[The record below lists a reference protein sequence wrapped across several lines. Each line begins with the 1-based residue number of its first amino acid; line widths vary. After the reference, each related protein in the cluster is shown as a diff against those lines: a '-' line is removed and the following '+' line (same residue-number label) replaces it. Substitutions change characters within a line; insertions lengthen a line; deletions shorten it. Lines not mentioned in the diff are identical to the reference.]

1 MEEEKKEQEQKSEV
15 AQEETVNDKIDVNE
29 GFDAQEESIDS
40 KISSEIIDINDERAL
55 EKGDEKYDSNSIQV
69 LEGLEAVRKRPGM
82 YIGSTSSTGLH
93 HLVWEIVDNGIDE
106 ALAGYCDTINV
117 DINPDNTITVT
128 DNGRGIPVDVV
139 GKTKLSGVE
148 TVYTVLHAGGKFGQG
163 SVYKVSGGLHGVGAS
178 VVNALSSWLEVT
190 VKKEGGIY
198 FIRFENGGHSV
209 APLKRIGDC
218 SKEEHGTK
226 VTFKP
231 DPTIFKETTIYSYET
246 IKNRLRQMAFLNK
259 GVTIVLRDLRMDPIL
274 EDKFHFE
281 GGIKEYVT
289 YVNRNAE
296 TLFPNV
302 FYSEGAQIFDDNG
315 TKETIYCEIALQY
328 TKGYTHNVYSFCNNV
343 STGNGGMHVDGFNL
357 ALVRVVNN
365 YARDSKILKD
375 SDKERITLED
385 CLEGLTAIISVKH
398 PNPQYEGQT
407 KGKLGNLEVK
417 KIVNTVFGDQ
427 LQRYLLENKDVA
439 LAIAKKVKSAYD
451 GRLAARAAKENM
463 RRKDVLE
470 PTTLPGKLADCSSN
484 NPEEC
489 ELFIVEGNSAGGSA
503 KQGRDPKTQAIMP
516 LRGKIL
522 NVQKA
527 QAHRIFENA
536 EIGNMISAIGAGY
549 GEEFDITK
557 IRYHKIVIMTD
568 ADVDGSHIRIL
579 LLTFFHRFMKPL
591 IEHGCVYI
599 AQPPLYKVEYK
610 GKAYYAYNDEQL
622 NVIRKELALKPGY
635 PYQRYK
641 GLGEMDPSQLEET
654 TMDPKVRKMLRVTV
668 DDAIAAD
675 QVFNDLMGEDVEP
688 RSTFIEENA
697 KFVKNLDI

>member
-1 MEEEKKEQEQKSEV
+1 MEEEKKEQEKVVETS
-15 AQEETVNDKIDVNE
+15 EETESEKIDINE

-40 KISSEIIDINDERAL
+40 KISNEIIDINDERAL
-55 EKGDEKYDSNSIQV
+55 EKGDEKYNSDSIQV

-190 VKKEGGIY
+190 VKKDGGVY
-198 FIRFENGGHSV
+198 FIRFENGGHTV
-209 APLKRIGDC
+209 EPLKRIGDC
-218 SKEEHGTK
+218 SLEEHGTK

-289 YVNRNAE
+289 YVNRNGEA
-296 TLFPNV
+296 LFPNV

-328 TKGYTHNVYSFCNNV
+328 TKSYTHNVYSFCNNV

-357 ALVRVVNN
+357 ALVRVINN
-365 YARDSKILKD
+365 YARDNKILKD

-470 PTTLPGKLADCSSN
+470 PTTLK
-484 NPEEC
+484 
-489 ELFIVEGNSAGGSA
+489 
-503 KQGRDPKTQAIMP
+503 
-516 LRGKIL
+516 
-522 NVQKA
+522 
-527 QAHRIFENA
+527 
-536 EIGNMISAIGAGY
+536 
-549 GEEFDITK
+549 
-557 IRYHKIVIMTD
+557 
-568 ADVDGSHIRIL
+568 
-579 LLTFFHRFMKPL
+579 
-591 IEHGCVYI
+591 
-599 AQPPLYKVEYK
+599 
-610 GKAYYAYNDEQL
+610 
-622 NVIRKELALKPGY
+622 
-635 PYQRYK
+635 
-641 GLGEMDPSQLEET
+641 QLE
-654 TMDPKVRKMLRVTV
+654 
-668 DDAIAAD
+668 
-675 QVFNDLMGEDVEP
+675 
-688 RSTFIEENA
+688 FI
-697 KFVKNLDI
+697 KLISPL

>member
-1 MEEEKKEQEQKSEV
+1 MQEEEKKEQKVETNTQESSEN
-15 AQEETVNDKIDVNE
+15 EKIDVNE

-40 KISSEIIDINDERAL
+40 KISDEIIDINDERAL
-55 EKGDEKYDSNSIQV
+55 EKGDEKYDSNAIQV

-106 ALAGYCDTINV
+106 ALAGYCDTIHV

-139 GKTKLSGVE
+139 GKTHLSGVE

-190 VKKEGGIY
+190 VKKDGGIY
-198 FIRFENGGHSV
+198 FIRFENGGHTV

-218 SKEEHGTK
+218 SANEHGTK
-226 VTFKP
+226 VVFKP

-259 GVTIVLRDLRMDPIL
+259 GVTIILRDLRMDPIL

-289 YVNRNAE
+289 YVNRNSEA
-296 TLFPNV
+296 LFPQV

-315 TKETIYCEIALQY
+315 VKETIYVEIALQY

-365 YARDSKILKD
+365 YARDNKILKD
-375 SDKERITLED
+375 NEKERITLED

-427 LQRYLLENKDVA
+427 FQRYLLENKDIAMA
-439 LAIAKKVKSAYD
+439 LAKKVKSAYD

-463 RRKDVLE
+463 RRKDALE
-470 PTTLPGKLADCSSN
+470 ITTLPGKLADCSSN

-536 EIGNMISAIGAGY
+536 EIGNMINAIGAGY

-622 NVIRKELALKPGY
+622 NVIRKELDLKPGY

-654 TMDPKVRKMLRVTV
+654 TMDPKIRKMLRVTV
-668 DDAIAAD
+668 DDAVAAD

-688 RSTFIEENA
+688 RSTFIEQNA

>member
-1 MEEEKKEQEQKSEV
+1 MDEKEKVVVQPEAKEEEV
-15 AQEETVNDKIDVNE
+15 VNDKIDENE
-29 GFDAQEESIDS
+29 GFGEQEKNIDG
-40 KISSEIIDINDERAL
+40 KISDEIIEVNDETEL
-55 EKGDEKYDSNSIQV
+55 EKGDKNYTSDNLTV
-69 LEGLEAVRKRPGM
+69 LDGLQAVRVRPGM

-106 ALAGYCDTINV
+106 ALAGYCDTITV
-117 DINPDNTITVT
+117 TINEGNTITVT
-128 DNGRGIPVDVV
+128 DNGRGIPIDIVK
-139 GKTKLSGVE
+139 KTGLSGVE
-148 TVYTVLHAGGKFGQG
+148 TVYTVLHAGGKFGEG

-178 VVNALSSWLEVT
+178 VVNALSSFVEVT
-190 VKKEGGIY
+190 VHKDGGIY
-198 FIRFENGGHSV
+198 YIRFENGGHAV
-209 APLKRIGDC
+209 DRIKRIGDC
-218 SKEEHGTK
+218 DDHGTI

-231 DPTIFKETTIYSYET
+231 DPTIFKETTNFNYET

-259 GVTIVLRDLRMDPIL
+259 GITIIL
-274 EDKFHFE
+274 KDDRVKPALTDKFKFD

-289 YVNRNAE
+289 YINRNANV
-296 TLFPNV
+296 LFPEV
-302 FYSEGAQIFDDNG
+302 IYSEGAQKFDDLG
-315 TKETIYCEIALQY
+315 QMELVYCEIALQF
-328 TKGYTHNVYSFCNNV
+328 TSGYNHNVYSYCNNV
-343 STGNGGMHVDGFNL
+343 STGNGGTHEEGFNL
-357 ALVRVVNN
+357 ALTRVINN
-365 YARDSKILKD
+365 YARDNKFLKD
-375 SDKERITLED
+375 SDKDRITLDD

-417 KIVNTVFGDQ
+417 KIVSNIFGEQ
-427 LQRYLLENKDVA
+427 FNRFLLENKDVA
-439 LAIAKKVKSAYD
+439 TLIMQKVKAAYD
-451 GRLAARAAKENM
+451 ARLAARAARENI
-463 RRKDVLE
+463 RRKTGLE
-470 PTTLPGKLADCSSN
+470 ITTLPGKLSDCSSN

-503 KQGRDPKTQAIMP
+503 KQGRDPRTQAIMP

-527 QAHRIFENA
+527 QAHKIFDNA
-536 EIGNMISAIGAGY
+536 EIGNMISAIGAGF
-549 GEEFDITK
+549 GEDFDISK

-591 IEHGCVYI
+591 IDHGYVYI
-599 AQPPLYKVEYK
+599 AQPPLYKIEYK

-622 NVIRKELALKPGY
+622 NVIRKTLDLKPGY

-641 GLGEMDPSQLEET
+641 GLGEMDPKQLEET
-654 TMDPKVRKMLRVTV
+654 TMDPKERKMLRVTV
-668 DDAIAAD
+668 DDAAAAD

-688 RSTFIEENA
+688 RSSFIENNA